1 MVKIHIKKR
10 VKVKQICDFPFNA
23 SFQLIICLCRREM
36 PAMLIYLQV
45 CRWKVFPMCWT
56 VARENCTYTSVL
68 NLALPLRWKIF
79 TLLILRRKTNHRCTK
94 QSRWRCFTLLFDLKE
109 MWFSWAVARRSLL
122 LAPAGFGSAIDNT
135 PLAEKYHDL
144 QVCKCSGD
152 FRTRAVSA
160 YRAVSVLD
168 VS

>member
-56 VARENCTYTSVL
+56 MARENCTYTSVL

-94 QSRWRCFTLLFDLKE
+94 QSRWRCFTLLIWLERDVIQLGCGQKVSSAGPSWFWISRLIIHPRLKNT
-109 MWFSWAVARRSLL
+109 MIYRS
-122 LAPAGFGSAIDNT
+122 
-135 PLAEKYHDL
+135 
-144 QVCKCSGD
+144 
-152 FRTRAVSA
+152 
-160 YRAVSVLD
+160 VSVQGISGSEQL
-168 VS
+168 VLTVQWVH